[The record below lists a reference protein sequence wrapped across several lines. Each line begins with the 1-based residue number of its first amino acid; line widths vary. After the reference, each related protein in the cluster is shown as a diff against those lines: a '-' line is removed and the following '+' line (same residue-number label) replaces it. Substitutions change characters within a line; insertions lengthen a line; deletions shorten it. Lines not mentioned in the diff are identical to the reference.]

1 MVVKKAKKRA
11 SSKKNVSK
19 QKNSAT
25 KKTKGRKNS
34 SSILLVGVVLVALL
48 VVLGG
53 SGKTIQEGS
62 NVKLHYTGTLNDGTV
77 FDSSEGKDPLE
88 FTVGEGQVIPGFEKE
103 LMGMKAGDKKT
114 LNILTED
121 AYGERDEQRVGDYPK
136 ENIPEGMEI
145 EVGSKVFLQAPE
157 GGIAFATILKI
168 GEEIVVLDLNHP
180 LAGQDLTFEVEI
192 LEVQ

>member
-1 MVVKKAKKRA
+1 MVKKAKKRA

-53 SGKTIQEGS
+53 GGKTIQEGS

-168 GEEIVVLDLNHP
+168 EEEIVVLDLNHP
-180 LAGQDLTFEVEI
+180 LAGKDLTFEIEI